1 MYEFSINEYILFGL
15 GIWVLILSYYLIR
28 AVSHYKRLGKS
39 QNIQDL
45 GKILEGIVSR
55 QDLQSREISE
65 ISKELA
71 HHGNKALGHFSK
83 YALIRFN
90 PFEDSGGDQSFVIA
104 LLDGSNNGIV
114 ISSLHSRSGTRVYA
128 KEIKDSKAINYKLS
142 KEEKEAVEK
151 ACLPR
156 HQTVRGQPPNKAAHR
171 V

>member
-1 MYEFSINEYILFGL
+1 MYEFGVTEYLLFGFA
-15 GIWVLILSYYLIR
+15 IWLLALSYFLFN
-28 AVSHYKRLGKS
+28 AVSHYRKLGKH

-45 GKILEGIVSR
+45 GKILEGIIKR
-55 QDLQSREISE
+55 QELESREIVE

-71 HHGNKALGHFSK
+71 NQQNRALSHIAR

-104 LLDGSNNGIV
+104 LLDSKNNGIV

-128 KEIKDSKAINYKLS
+128 KEVHDGKATQHKLS

-151 ACLPR
+151 ACLPIR
-156 HQTVRGQPPNKAAHR
+156 S
-171 V
+171 